1 MSRDV
6 LILIQPGFPD
16 LKLSEDKLYYCP
28 HCNVLEGLLASFPD
42 LKDRIDVLRV
52 PFARPRPTV
61 IERIGEENQSLP
73 VLIFAD
79 PATAPED
86 AREFRGKRFVSDAK
100 RIAEL
105 LAERHGAA
113 YSH

>member
-1 MSRDV
+1 MSRDL

-16 LKLSEDKLYYCP
+16 PKLSDHKLYYCP

-52 PFARPRPTV
+52 PFARPRPAV
-61 IERIGEENQSLP
+61 IERIGAENQGLP

-79 PATAPED
+79 AATAPDD
-86 AREFRGKRFVSDAK
+86 ASEFNGTRFVSATK

-105 LAERHGAA
+105 LAERHGIP